1 MNETEQSLE
10 SAALRT
16 MAVSERANLAKQ
28 LSHELKLEVL
38 IEPPARLRGVYA
50 RRVDLAQG
58 RVALILQDRQAYI
71 VPWRPALE
79 RFAGREVEGVMRG
92 QTLSWGLA
100 RGVGPSL
107 PPMV

>member
-1 MNETEQSLE
+1 
-10 SAALRT
+10 
-16 MAVSERANLAKQ
+16 
-28 LSHELKLEVL
+28 
-38 IEPPARLRGVYA
+38 
-50 RRVDLAQG
+50 VDLAQG